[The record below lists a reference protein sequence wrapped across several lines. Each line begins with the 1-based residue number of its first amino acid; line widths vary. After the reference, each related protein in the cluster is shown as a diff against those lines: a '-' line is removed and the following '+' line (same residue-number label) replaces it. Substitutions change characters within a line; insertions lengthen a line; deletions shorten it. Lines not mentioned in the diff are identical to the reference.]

1 MHGRHKNFAL
11 DRGKPIKNNWSVIRY
26 STRQAAKE
34 LGIAHNTLAHY
45 IAVGKVPKPEAE
57 ITGIRPTHIWT
68 EEEIE
73 HARKLLPKIAN
84 GRKTRYQKL
93 REKQKPQP
101 GAAVPHKSR
110 KSKKK

>member
-1 MHGRHKNFAL
+1 MT
-11 DRGKPIKNNWSVIRY
+11 RY
-26 STRQAAKE
+26 STREAAKI
-34 LGIAHNTLAHY
+34 LGIDHSTLANY
-45 IAVGKVPKPEAE
+45 LAVEKVPLPETVKHGNR
-57 ITGIRPTHIWT
+57 IIHIWT

-73 HARKLLPKIAN
+73 HVRKLLPKIAN